1 MALNAEAATKGILW
15 KKLFFKNFAKFT
27 KNICAAVSCRPAVS
41 KQERVQHRCFPVNFA
56 KFCQTLCL
64 QNTSGWLLLLIFFL
78 LFHLSIIAKPS
89 IIYIIGVPDY
99 PSLIFAETNSFD
111 KSRENWQQSRGVLRT
126 PSNICDGAF
135 SQKYF
140 TSYVQRVWW
149 QKL

>member
-1 MALNAEAATKGILW
+1 MQKQPPKAFYEKSYSSKILPNSL
-15 KKLFFKNFAKFT
+15 KT
-27 KNICAAVSCRPAVS
+27 YV
-41 KQERVQHRCFPVNFA
+41 
-56 KFCQTLCL
+56 L
-64 QNTSGWLLLLIFFL
+64 QSVAGLRSPKRRESSTGVFLLILRNFVKRSVYRTRLGGCFCWFFFL

>member
-41 KQERVQHRCFPVNFA
+41 KKERVQHRCFLVNFV
-56 KFCQTLCL
+56 KFCQTLCYRTRL
-64 QNTSGWLLLLIFFL
+64 GGCFCWFF
-78 LFHLSIIAKPS
+78 FIISFK
-89 IIYIIGVPDY
+89 YYCKTLYHRYYRVPDY
-99 PSLIFAETNSFD
+99 PSLIFAETNPFD

-140 TSYVQRVWW
+140 MSYVQRVWW
-149 QKL
+149 